1 MVKRFLVT
9 TALEETWPKDPEI
22 PVLFL
27 GEWCRIYSR
36 KERWSRMNAE
46 VLPYHWDDRDKLYQD
61 YQYLQKLYEKLLAD
75 LSYKLNQ
82 IHNVEHTQRY
92 WRILIGPW
100 LGYFIQMLFDRWFML
115 KKAIETKEGSVCRV
129 INRDPITVAP
139 NDMKHFNQMY
149 IEDDWNEVIYGQL
162 LELCWGD
169 KINIELVQSQSSG
182 KKNANNS
189 KQIRNR
195 TLKRYVETGIILFN
209 KLFPKNDGYFFISS
223 YLPLKEDFKLQI
235 RLGQFPKL
243 WRQQSVPTTNP
254 DIRQRQWLLGGSE
267 LQDGSFELIMRK
279 LIPQHIPTAYLEGYN
294 KLLAKAKLLNWPKR
308 PKVIF
313 TSNAYSSDDLFKVW
327 AADKREFGTP
337 LVIGQHG
344 GHFGM
349 TPFAFHEEHQI
360 KIADKWLSWGWSD
373 KTKPQITPVGNIKIV
388 NRKGRYNH
396 KGGLLMVEM
405 AMPRYSYH
413 LYAVPV
419 SRQYIG
425 YLDDQ
430 FTFVEAL
437 PELIYNE
444 LMVRLNR
451 SDYGWEQKAR
461 WNEKHPNIKL
471 DTGARNIKQ
480 LISKSRIYISTYNA
494 TTFLE
499 SFALNVPTVMFWNP
513 KHWELHKSAKPY
525 FEQLKEVGVFH
536 ETPESAAK
544 HITKIW
550 DNVDDWWTSKSV
562 ATALNYFCENYN
574 KTNKNIVNAIQKEL
588 INLRMNKV
596 KTLINK

>member
-267 LQDGSFELIMRK
+267 LQDGSFEFIARQF
-279 LIPQHIPTAYLEGYN
+279 IRQHIPTDYLEGYN
-294 KLLAKAKLLNWPKR
+294 DLCAKAKSLKWPKN
-308 PKVIF
+308 PKAIF
-313 TSNAYSSDDLFKVW
+313 TSNSYSSDDLFKVW
-327 AADKREFGTP
+327 AAEKIELGIP

-360 KIADKWLSWGWSD
+360 KISDKWLSWGWSD
-373 KTKPQITPVGNIKIV
+373 TNRQQITPVGNFKIIHKNV
-388 NRKGRYNH
+388 RYNS
-396 KGGLLMVEM
+396 KGGLLMVQM
-405 AMPRYSYH
+405 ALPRYSYH
-413 LYAVPV
+413 LYAVPI
-419 SRQYIG
+419 SRQYLD

-430 FTFVEAL
+430 FTFVETL
-437 PELIYNE
+437 PEVIRNE
-444 LMVRLNR
+444 LTVRLYQT
-451 SDYGWEQKAR
+451 DFGWEQKAR
-461 WNEKHPNIKL
+461 WNKKHPNIKL
-471 DTGARNIKQ
+471 DFGRKNIKK
-480 LISKSRIYISTYNA
+480 LIAESRIYISTYNA

-499 SFALNVPTVMFWNP
+499 SFAMNVPTVMFWNP
-513 KHWELHKSAKPY
+513 KHWEIHKAAKPY
-525 FEQLKEVGVFH
+525 FEQLKEVGIFH

-596 KTLINK
+596 KTSINK